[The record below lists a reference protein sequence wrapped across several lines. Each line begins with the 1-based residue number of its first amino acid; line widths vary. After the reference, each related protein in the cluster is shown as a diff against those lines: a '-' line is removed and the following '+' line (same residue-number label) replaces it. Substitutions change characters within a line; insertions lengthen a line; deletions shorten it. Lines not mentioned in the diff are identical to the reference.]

1 VFGFLFCLK
10 KKMSKRQSGRSESVD
25 SVPTTPE
32 EEQPLIIDPSK
43 DEKVTEEKVTEEK
56 HKQKM
61 LIVSFLLLVVVG
73 LGNKIFQKLQTLPMY
88 NYPYFLGLFVTFF
101 YIPLS
106 FAYVLPMIKWGKA
119 ITKEQRQ
126 IPWYKF
132 AVMGVLDGIAGLMQS
147 FAVNYI
153 ASGSLITILY
163 QTAIPISMIISRVML
178 KAKYGIHNYV
188 GALVVVAGVIIVL
201 IPTFLPGAESTTS
214 KVSQVMT
221 IVWAG
226 VLIASCIPMTLSSVY
241 KEKAL
246 GEVEIDVVYMNG
258 WIAIYQFIIS
268 VALAIP
274 SAYASNITIEQLP
287 ANFADGAKCYVGI
300 NSILHTTDSVQ
311 ADDCH
316 SAPLYVTLYLFF
328 NVMYNILI
336 IMILKYGSSN
346 ILWLAMTIMVPLVN
360 FSFALPFM
368 PKPIPLTTYNDV
380 GLVVIMLGLVIYRFW
395 SLFYEFIQKRRGKK
409 KQINNDMD

>member
-1 VFGFLFCLK
+1 
-10 KKMSKRQSGRSESVD
+10 MTSPRNS
-25 SVPTTPE
+25 TTMMTTDDTE
-32 EEQPLIIDPSK
+32 EDPLIASAK
-43 DEKVTEEKVTEEK
+43 QEETAKEDK

-61 LIVSFLLLVVVG
+61 LIISFLLLIVVG
-73 LGNKIFQKLQTLPMY
+73 LGNKIFQKLQTIPMY

-106 FAYVLPMIKWGKA
+106 FAYIWPMIGWGKA

-153 ASGSLITILY
+153 PSGSLITLLY
-163 QTAIPISMIISRVML
+163 QSAIPISMIISKFIL
-178 KAKYGIHNYV
+178 KAKYGIHHYV
-188 GALVVVAGVIIVL
+188 GAAVVFVGVVVVL
-201 IPTFLPGAESTTS
+201 IPSFLPGAA
-214 KVSQVMT
+214 SQNANVPQWLQG
-221 IVWAG
+221 VWAG

-258 WIAIYQFIIS
+258 WIAIYQFLVS
-268 VALAIP
+268 VALAVP
-274 SAYASNITIEQLP
+274 SAYASNLTAQQLP
-287 ANFADGAKCYVGI
+287 YNMADGAKCYVGI
-300 NSILHTTDSVQ
+300 NSITESSGSFR
-311 ADDCH
+311 ADDCQ

-368 PKPIPLTTYNDV
+368 PQPQPLTVYNDI
-380 GLVVIMLGLVIYRFW
+380 GLVVIMLGLVVYRFW
-395 SLFYEFIQKRRGKK
+395 LLLYDFIQKRRNKGRKIHT
-409 KQINNDMD
+409 INDTDS